1 MVRGFA
7 LMPVLGVCALLSVGT
22 PAVAQHPDLLR
33 AFPYAASD
41 ERADTALRD
50 LMRRTGIPVITSNE
64 ISGTVS
70 VNNSNGSIM
79 DVLNSISEQ
88 VNGVWWFD
96 GSAVRVEPS
105 SVLTSRMIPLD
116 GFTVGQFR
124 QQVRA
129 VRLEDTR
136 FPISASEDAS
146 MIRLS
151 GPTGYVDAVE
161 ALAVHLAELRRADK
175 PVRAGF
181 PVIIRGRET
190 TKSQTE
196 TQQQETTERSE

>member
-1 MVRGFA
+1 MVRVFA
-7 LMPVLGVCALLSVGT
+7 MVPVLGICALLLAGI

-50 LMRRTGIPVITSNE
+50 LMRRTGIPVIISNE
-64 ISGTVS
+64 ITGLVS

-116 GFTVGQFR
+116 GFTVGQLR
-124 QQVRA
+124 QQMRA
-129 VRLEDTR
+129 VRLEDAR
-136 FPISASEDAS
+136 FPISAAEDAS

-161 ALAVHLAELRRADK
+161 ALALHLTELRRADK

-190 TKSQTE
+190 ARSQPE
-196 TQQQETTERSE
+196 TPQQQGNE

>member
-1 MVRGFA
+1 MVRVFA
-7 LMPVLGVCALLSVGT
+7 MVPVLGICALLLAGI

-50 LMRRTGIPVITSNE
+50 LMRRTGIPVIISNE
-64 ISGTVS
+64 ITGLVS

-116 GFTVGQFR
+116 GFTVGQLR
-124 QQVRA
+124 QQMRA
-129 VRLEDTR
+129 VRLEDAR
-136 FPISASEDAS
+136 FLISAAEDAS

-161 ALAVHLAELRRADK
+161 ALALHLTELRRADK

-190 TKSQTE
+190 ARSQPE
-196 TQQQETTERSE
+196 TPQQQGNE

>member
-1 MVRGFA
+1 MVRVFA
-7 LMPVLGVCALLSVGT
+7 MVPVLGICALLLAGI

-50 LMRRTGIPVITSNE
+50 LMRRTGIPVIISNE
-64 ISGTVS
+64 ITGLVS

-124 QQVRA
+124 QQMRA
-129 VRLEDTR
+129 VRLEDAR
-136 FPISASEDAS
+136 FLISAAEDAS

-161 ALAVHLAELRRADK
+161 ALALHLTELRRADK

-190 TKSQTE
+190 ARSQPE
-196 TQQQETTERSE
+196 TPQQQGNE

>member
-1 MVRGFA
+1 MV
-7 LMPVLGVCALLSVGT
+7 PVLGICALLLAGI

-50 LMRRTGIPVITSNE
+50 LMRRTGIPVIISNE
-64 ISGTVS
+64 ITGLVS

-124 QQVRA
+124 QQMRA
-129 VRLEDTR
+129 VRLEDAR
-136 FPISASEDAS
+136 FPISAAEDAS

-161 ALAVHLAELRRADK
+161 ALALHLTELRRADK

-190 TKSQTE
+190 ARSQPE
-196 TQQQETTERSE
+196 TPQQQGNE